1 MIKVVFEPGCFDS
14 FEGTQEELDYLVEEI
29 KRLAETGELLKQATP
44 ASDGDD
50 FDGTIDIRPPTLH

>member
-44 ASDGDD
+44 ARLS
-50 FDGTIDIRPPTLH
+50 